1 MSAAGTRSPT
11 ENAPATAWRRLGRLA
26 SDPGALFDTALKKKR
41 AAGLLL
47 LAVLLALFVVFSR
60 IPKLGE
66 VQDDLEAATGPQI
79 ECFQGFC
86 IEAEPDTTFLER
98 WWRFS
103 LTYLGLVAA
112 GMTFAFLVAG
122 AIEAFVFPGFS
133 GREFAA
139 GGLKGALKG
148 LIVGPAMTLCSACIV
163 PVSAAFRGRGASIE
177 ATISIAQGS
186 STLNLPALAMTAMV
200 FAPMIGGTRIL
211 LSVAGAIL
219 IGPIAALAAGQLGRS
234 LPAMPDDDA
243 PQHPDG
249 STWRDT
255 LSEAGIAWVRSSLK
269 YLLRLGPVMVIAGF
283 ASGLVVQWIDADTVS
298 ALAGNHAAG
307 VAVAATAGLLINV
320 PLLFEIPLVA
330 ALLLV
335 GMGTAPAATL
345 LFTAAAAGPITF
357 WGLAKVMP
365 KRAIA
370 AFAGSAWLIGVAGGL
385 GVLALTA
392 LLDAD
397 DTGLRISNTPAVR
410 PELVEELAQPSGVTP
425 FTNVAP
431 DSKVLQQGYQVWN
444 DRPGVAVFDYDRD
457 GDLDFYV
464 TSEQGHANWLYRN
477 DGDGSFT
484 NVAAQAGVEAA
495 GSNSTGVAACDVD
508 NDGFQDLY
516 VGAWGALFDGLG
528 YRSPVDGAP
537 SMDRLYLNDGNGAFR
552 DVTASAFGGDANL
565 RSATS
570 IVCADVDGDGWLD
583 IYVANLLDSDFR
595 LMVRPDHPGHYNAL
609 YRNNGDLTFTEISEQ
624 AGLRGPQVL
633 MRTPDGQP
641 VLFEDP
647 RTGES
652 YEGYDPARTDK
663 LGNRVGDPTGQT
675 HAALFFDYDD
685 DGDPDL
691 WVANDGDRLH
701 LYRNDSTP
709 GNVRF
714 TPVAAA
720 MGIDAVGSWMGF
732 ALGDYDGD
740 ADLDVFVTNIGF
752 HPLLRPPVE
761 KPRGTCEY
769 HMRFDWGTCA
779 HFLLRN
785 DGTRRVPGVGTVGIY
800 EEVAPS
806 TAVAPSPLL
815 PPPSLDPA
823 NVHPAFEAPD
833 GLAAYDFGFGATFFD
848 YDNDGAQDLYWLG
861 STIARGG
868 APGGEIYP
876 GAGRMMRG
884 DGQGAFEDI
893 TVRARL
899 LDVAGAN
906 YVKGLRLDP
915 ERHENGKGLA
925 HGDLDGDGYVD
936 LIGTN
941 SSGPGAADPFSDTPT
956 PELAPG
962 PIFLWLNGGGG
973 NHWITLRLIGRMA
986 VDGTGSNADAIGAR
1000 VYLKTRPEGANA
1012 PLVQVQEVIAGSG
1025 YLSMSSTDLEFGLGP
1040 AATVAEIVITW
1051 PSGITQ
1057 TLTNVPPNR
1066 VTTITEPGPA
1076 K

>member
-1 MSAAGTRSPT
+1 MGAAGMRSPT
-11 ENAPATAWRRLGRLA
+11 DKAAASAWRRLRRLA
-26 SDPGALFDTALKKKR
+26 TDPGALFDTALKKKR

-47 LAVLLALFVVFSR
+47 LAALLALFVVFSR

-66 VQDDLEAATGPQI
+66 VQDDLEAATGPQV

-86 IEAEPDTTFLER
+86 IEADPDTTFLER

-103 LTYLGLVAA
+103 LTYLRLVAA

-122 AIEAFVFPGFS
+122 AIEAFIFPGFT

-163 PVSAAFRGRGASIE
+163 PVSAAFRSRGASIE

-186 STLNLPALAMTAMV
+186 STLNLPALVMTAMV

-234 LPAMPDDDA
+234 LPLVPADEA
-243 PQHPDG
+243 PPQPDG
-249 STWRDT
+249 STWRET
-255 LSEAGIAWVRSSLK
+255 LSEAGLAWLRSSLK
-269 YLLRLGPVMVIAGF
+269 YLLRLGPIMVIAGF
-283 ASGLVVQWIDADTVS
+283 ASGLVIQWIDADTVS
-298 ALAGNHAAG
+298 NLAGNHLAG
-307 VAVAATAGLLINV
+307 VAIAATVGLLINV

-335 GMGTAPAATL
+335 GMGAAPAATL

-357 WGLAKVMP
+357 WGLARVMP

-370 AFAGSAWLIGVAGGL
+370 AFAASAWVIGLAGGL
-385 GVLALTA
+385 GVLALGT

-397 DTGLRISNTPAVR
+397 ESGLRTRTPTVA
-410 PELVEELAQPSGVTP
+410 ESLVTLEALAQSSDVTP

-431 DSKVLQQGYQVWN
+431 DSKVLRQGYQVWN

-457 GDLDFYV
+457 GDLDFYI
-464 TSEQGHANWLYRN
+464 TSETGHANWLYRN

-484 NVAAQAGVEAA
+484 NVAAQAGVDAT
-495 GSNSTGVAACDVD
+495 GSNSTGVAACDID

-516 VGAWGALFDGLG
+516 VGAWGVLFDNLG
-528 YRSPVDGAP
+528 FRSPVEAAP
-537 SMDRLYLNDGNGAFR
+537 NRDRLYLNDGNGAFR
-552 DVTASAFGGDANL
+552 DITDSAFGNDANL

-570 IVCADVDGDGWLD
+570 IACADVDGDGWLD
-583 IYVANLLDSDFR
+583 IYVANLLDNDFR
-595 LMVRPDHPGHYNAL
+595 IMDRPDHPGHYNTL
-609 YRNNGDLTFTEISEQ
+609 YRNNGDLTFTEMSRQ

-633 MRTPDGQP
+633 MRTPDGEP
-641 VLFEDP
+641 ILFEDP
-647 RTGES
+647 LTGKS

-675 HAALFFDYDD
+675 HAVLFFDYDD

-709 GNVRF
+709 GSIRF

-720 MGIDAVGSWMGF
+720 VGVDSVGSWMGF

-761 KPRGTCEY
+761 TPRGTCEY
-769 HMRFDWGTCA
+769 HMPFDWGTCS

-785 DGTRRVPGVGTVGIY
+785 DGTKHVPGADAVGSF
-800 EEVAPS
+800 EEVAHS
-806 TAVAPSPLL
+806 TVVAPSPFL

-823 NVHPAFEAPD
+823 NIHPAFEAPD

-876 GAGRMMRG
+876 GAGRMLRG
-884 DGQGAFEDI
+884 DGAGAFEDI

-899 LDVAGAN
+899 LNIAGAN
-906 YVKGLRLDP
+906 YVKGLKLDP
-915 ERHENGKGLA
+915 QHHENGKGLA
-925 HGDLDGDGYVD
+925 HGDLNGDGYVD

-941 SSGPGAADPFSDTPT
+941 SSGPGVPGPFADTPT
-956 PELAPG
+956 PELTPG
-962 PIFLWLNGGGG
+962 PIFLWLNGGGDH
-973 NHWITLRLIGRMA
+973 HWITLRLVGRMA
-986 VDGTGSNADAIGAR
+986 VDGTGSNADAVGAR
-1000 VYLKTRPEGANA
+1000 VYVKTRVEGSDT

-1025 YLSMSSTDLEFGLGP
+1025 YISMSSTDLEFGLGS
-1040 AATVAEIVITW
+1040 AATVDEIVITW
-1051 PSGITQ
+1051 PSGRTQ
-1057 TLTNVPPNR
+1057 TLTDVPANQL
-1066 VTTITEPGPA
+1066 TTITEPA
-1076 K
+1076 E

>member
-1 MSAAGTRSPT
+1 MSSRS
-11 ENAPATAWRRLGRLA
+11 EKGVATGPAWRRLGRLPG
-26 SDPGALFDTALKKKR
+26 DPGAIFDTALKKKR
-41 AAGLLL
+41 VAGLLL
-47 LAVLLALFVVFSR
+47 LAVLLTLFVVFNR

-66 VQDDLEAATGPQI
+66 VQGDLDAATGPQV

-86 IEAEPDTTFLER
+86 IEASPDTTFLER

-103 LTYLGLVAA
+103 LTYLRLVAV

-122 AIEAFVFPGFS
+122 VIEAFVFPGFS
-133 GREFAA
+133 GREFST
-139 GGLKGALKG
+139 GGVKGALKG

-177 ATISIAQGS
+177 ATIAIAQGS
-186 STLNLPALAMTAMV
+186 STLNLPALIMTAMV

-219 IGPIAALAAGQLGRS
+219 IGPIAALAAGQIGRS
-234 LPAMPDDDA
+234 LSAGPAEAGPTQA
-243 PQHPDG
+243 DG
-249 STWRDT
+249 STWKEALT
-255 LSEAGIAWVRSSLK
+255 EAGLGWMRSSLK
-269 YLLRLGPVMVIAGF
+269 HLVRLGPIMVIAGF
-283 ASGLVVQWIDADTVS
+283 ASGLVIQWIDADTVS
-298 ALAGNHAAG
+298 ALAGDHVAG

-370 AFAGSAWLIGVAGGL
+370 AFAASVWVIGIAGGL
-385 GVLALTA
+385 GVLALGA
-392 LLDAD
+392 LLPGDGS
-397 DTGLRISNTPAVR
+397 GLRTQTPDVAAS
-410 PELVEELAQPSGVTP
+410 LVTPDAADAPDVTP
-425 FTNVAP
+425 FTNAAL
-431 DSKVLQQGYQVWN
+431 DSKVLKQGYQVWN

-464 TSEQGHANWLYRN
+464 TSEMGHANWLYRN
-477 DGDGSFT
+477 DGDGTFT
-484 NVAAQAGVEAA
+484 NAAAQAGVAA
-495 GSNSTGVAACDVD
+495 TGSNSTGAAACDVD

-516 VGAWGALFDGLG
+516 VGAWGVLFDGLDF
-528 YRSPVDGAP
+528 RSPAKAAANK
-537 SMDRLYLNDGNGAFR
+537 DRLFLNDGAGGFR
-552 DVTASAFGGDANL
+552 DITDSAFGDDVNL

-570 IVCADVDGDGWLD
+570 IACADVDGDGWLD
-583 IYVANLLDSDFR
+583 IYVANLLDNDFR
-595 LMVRPDHPGHYNAL
+595 IMDRADHPGHYNAL
-609 YRNNGDLTFTEISEQ
+609 YYNNGDLTFTEMSLQ
-624 AGLRGPQVL
+624 AGLRGPQIL
-633 MRTPDGQP
+633 MRTPDGAP
-641 VLFEDP
+641 ILFVDP
-647 RTGES
+647 LTGES

-675 HAALFFDYDD
+675 HASLFFDYDE

-701 LYRNDSTP
+701 LFRNDSSP
-709 GNVRF
+709 GSVRF

-720 MGIDAVGSWMGF
+720 MGIDSVGSWMGF

-740 ADLDVFVTNIGF
+740 GDLDVFVTNIGF

-761 KPRGTCEY
+761 TPRGVCEY
-769 HMRFDWGTCA
+769 HMRFDWGTCS

-785 DGTRRVPGVGTVGIY
+785 DGTKRVPVVGLVGDF
-800 EEVAPS
+800 EEVARLTS
-806 TAVAPSPLL
+806 VAPSPFA

-823 NVHPAFEAPD
+823 NIDPDFAPPE

-848 YDNDGAQDLYWLG
+848 YDNDGRQDLYWLG

-876 GAGRMMRG
+876 AAGRMLRG
-884 DGQGAFEDI
+884 DGQGGFEDI

-906 YVKGLRLDP
+906 YVKGLKIGP
-915 ERHENGKGLA
+915 EHHENGKGLA
-925 HGDLDGDGYVD
+925 HGDLNGDGYVD

-941 SSGPGAADPFSDTPT
+941 SSGPGVPDPFSDTPT
-956 PELAPG
+956 PELTPG
-962 PIFLWLNGGGG
+962 PLFVWLNGGGE
-973 NHWITLRLIGRMA
+973 NHWITLRLKGRMA
-986 VDGTGSNADAIGAR
+986 IDGTGSNADAVGAR
-1000 VYLKTRPEGANA
+1000 VYVKTQVAGTAA
-1012 PLVQVQEVIAGSG
+1012 PRVQVQEVIAGSS
-1025 YLSMSSTDLEFGLGP
+1025 YLSMSSGDLEFGVGS
-1040 AATVAEIVITW
+1040 ATVADEVVIIW
-1051 PSGITQ
+1051 PSGRIQ
-1057 TLTNVPPNR
+1057 EIRNVP
-1066 VTTITEPGPA
+1066 VDQATTITEPGPP
-1076 K
+1076 